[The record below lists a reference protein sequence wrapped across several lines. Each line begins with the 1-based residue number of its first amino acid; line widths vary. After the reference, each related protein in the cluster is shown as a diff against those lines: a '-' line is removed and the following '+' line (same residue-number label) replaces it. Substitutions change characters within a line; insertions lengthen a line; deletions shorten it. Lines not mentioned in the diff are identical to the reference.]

1 MMRSHSTAAVAGG
14 ETMMPAPRIAADGG
28 NLDAMCHRFAALPA
42 GEAET
47 LIDAY
52 VVQAISEWRVT
63 DATFWQR
70 VKFRSRMIRAT
81 ARCQPAFASA

>member
-1 MMRSHSTAAVAGG
+1 MMTLDLAIGDEIGRAVRAPAIAGG
-14 ETMMPAPRIAADGG
+14 DRD
-28 NLDAMCHRFAALPA
+28 LDPMGRRFAAMSA

-47 LIDAY
+47 LIDTY

-81 ARCQPAFASA
+81 ARIQPGLASA